1 MLNFSQELRIR
12 RKAAKLSLKT
22 LGSMSGVSDST
33 ISKIEKKE
41 SSNLRW
47 DTVCVLT
54 KALKFTED
62 EFTEFWRKHLPQCS
76 LHFQRHPLLLRKNST
91 TFNISLFTCG
101 GEDGWLWAAPW
112 KKIGYFCNR
121 HIIAKRIGRY
131 IVYLNQ

>member
-33 ISKIEKKE
+33 ISKIEKEE

-62 EFTEFWRKHLPQCS
+62 EFLELAGYPVHKLEKKEQSHSKYDDLSDEERRVVDLFIEFLLHRK
-76 LHFQRHPLLLRKNST
+76 
-91 TFNISLFTCG
+91 
-101 GEDGWLWAAPW
+101 
-112 KKIGYFCNR
+112 KKLSGMEENR
-121 HIIAKRIGRY
+121 
-131 IVYLNQ
+131 